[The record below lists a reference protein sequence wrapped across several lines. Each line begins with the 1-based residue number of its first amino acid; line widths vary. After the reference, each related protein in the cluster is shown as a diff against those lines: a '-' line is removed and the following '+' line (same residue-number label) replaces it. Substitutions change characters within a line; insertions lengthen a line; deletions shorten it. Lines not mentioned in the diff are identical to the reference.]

1 MAPLLIIGPTYL
13 DIVSRSRLERG
24 RAAQGE
30 IDVSLGGIAYAVAFA
45 ATHTAT
51 PCRFLPI
58 MRASPFVEIVQESLE
73 EKGAEVTPI
82 ADDCL
87 SLGGFCAHLG
97 ESGNLVTAVSAR
109 VTPAA
114 GIDAV
119 LLDKY
124 MLGAGA
130 VVADFAMG
138 GVVLRHVLRRAN
150 AAGVPVF
157 LIGTYGEEKLGELSR
172 DDPPDAVLMMRN
184 GLRRLTKSIGGQAD
198 PLWEMAE
205 RLGTTLLVLDVA
217 ADHIS
222 VISASDVVHT
232 PLRELKPQTKR
243 ADFFPA
249 RFMLHLVAAMQSAP
263 YFDVAVPRAVMSLA
277 AEDAKGSPAPMR
289 IESIEDTVDRMYRA
303 ARTDALTGALNR
315 HAIGKALRSRM
326 LRGFASRGELALLLA
341 DIDHFKSIND
351 TYGHPAG
358 DAVILWVSQRLR
370 NLLRDCDLVGRWG
383 GEEFVGIL
391 AAASER
397 EATEVAE
404 RIRRDIEE
412 ASRHDTRLPRPI
424 TISVGLAQAEP
435 GEDLRE
441 SLLTRADQALYQAKR
456 AGRNRVVMATERRL
470 RTESRRA

>member
-1 MAPLLIIGPTYL
+1 MAPLVIIGPTYL

-30 IDVSLGGIAYAVAFA
+30 IEVSLGGVAYSVAFA
-45 ATHTAT
+45 AAYAGT

-73 EKGAEVTPI
+73 EKGVEVTPI
-82 ADDCL
+82 ADDGL

-109 VTPAA
+109 VTPAT
-114 GIDAV
+114 GIDPV
-119 LLDKY
+119 LLDKC
-124 MLGAGA
+124 MQGATA

-150 AAGVPVF
+150 AARVPVF
-157 LIGTYGEEKLGELSR
+157 LTGTYGEEKLSELSR
-172 DDPPDAVLMMRN
+172 EDPPDAVFVTRN
-184 GLRRLTKSIGGQAD
+184 GLRRLTKDMGGQAD
-198 PLWEMAE
+198 ETWEMAE

-222 VISASDVVHT
+222 VISASDVIHT
-232 PLRELKPQTKR
+232 PLRELKVQTKQ
-243 ADFFPA
+243 ADLFPA
-249 RFMLHLVAAMQSAP
+249 RFMLHLIAATQSVP
-263 YFDVAVPRAVMSLA
+263 YFDVAVTRAVMSLA
-277 AEDAKGSPAPMR
+277 AEDGKGTAAPTR

-358 DAVILWVSQRLR
+358 DAVIQWVSQRLR

-383 GEEFVGIL
+383 GEEFVGII
-391 AAASER
+391 AAAGER
-397 EATEVAE
+397 EAMEVAE

-412 ASRHDTRLPRPI
+412 ASAHDARVPRPI
-424 TISVGLAQAEP
+424 TISIGLAHAEP

-441 SLLTRADQALYQAKR
+441 SLLARADQALYQAKR
-456 AGRNRVVMATERRL
+456 AGRNRVVMAAERRL
-470 RTESRRA
+470 RSQSKRA